1 MNERTTGHRSRTPRA
16 VGQPSEAATRGA
28 GHRRWRRV
36 WFAPAAVLLLAV
48 GLGYALSPPA
58 PPGKAEQRPPVA
70 APALTGTTLAGD
82 RFDIADARGQVVLV
96 NVFASWCGPCRAEL
110 PLLVEAD
117 RRWSPEGL
125 RVVGLN
131 LRDGTEAVR
140 ALLDETGAGKLTV
153 LPDRDGTRAIEWGVR
168 GVPETFLVDRD
179 GRIVAHQPG
188 VVTQQWLADRVVPLL
203 GAT

>member
-1 MNERTTGHRSRTPRA
+1 MSERTTGHISMAPRA
-16 VGQPSEAATRGA
+16 AGERSEAATRGA
-28 GHRRWRRV
+28 GRRWWRRV
-36 WFAPAAVLLLAV
+36 WLAPTAVLLLAV
-48 GLGYALSPPA
+48 GLGFALSPPA
-58 PPGKAEQRPPVA
+58 PPGGAEQRPPVA
-70 APALTGTTLAGD
+70 APALAGTTLSGD
-82 RFDIADARGQVVLV
+82 RFDLADARGQVVLV

-131 LRDGTEAVR
+131 LRDGPEAVR

-153 LPDRDGTRAIEWGVR
+153 LPDRDGSTAIEWGVR
-168 GVPETFLVDRD
+168 GVPETFVVDRD

-188 VVTQQWLADRVVPLL
+188 VVTQRWLADRVVPLL